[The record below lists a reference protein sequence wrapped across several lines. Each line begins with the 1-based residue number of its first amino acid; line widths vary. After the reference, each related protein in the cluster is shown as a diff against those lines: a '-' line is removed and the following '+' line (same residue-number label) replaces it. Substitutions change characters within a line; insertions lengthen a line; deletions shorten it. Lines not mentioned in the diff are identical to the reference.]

1 VAFAPHRPDE
11 KRLYGVY
18 AYNYTLC
25 GAGHQSGLRG
35 HHAAVEV
42 HVMTLV
48 VTVNG
53 RETIW
58 LLADRRLSYK
68 ARSPKEDGRK
78 VMFLETTD
86 GVAIL
91 GYAGLGATALGTE
104 PADWMSAVLR
114 GRNLPLEQ
122 SLGVLAEA
130 TKNQL
135 PRHLVRISGYG
146 SAAHNVV
153 VTAFVGN
160 EARLYTIDLV
170 FTPDRKGY
178 HFRYTRHVVDRPTSA
193 TARPPRLAVGGTGS
207 LYLYR
212 QDKKWQRDLLRLVAA
227 SERGR
232 VSPYAVADHLA
243 SLNNEVHLGI
253 HDKSVGPRCIV
264 AWRHRKEG
272 IHGGGGAHQFYTGTT
287 RDTGS
292 PGLPTISQGM
302 DMQALLSVFMP
313 HMSAMV
319 PGEPPPDVDVDELN
333 RELGPLPDKP
343 DENLR

>member
-1 VAFAPHRPDE
+1 
-11 KRLYGVY
+11 
-18 AYNYTLC
+18 
-25 GAGHQSGLRG
+25 
-35 HHAAVEV
+35 
-42 HVMTLV
+42 MTLV
-48 VTVNG
+48 LTVNG

-68 ARSPKEDGRK
+68 GRPPKEDGRK

-130 TKNQL
+130 IKKQL
-135 PRHLVRISGYG
+135 PRHLVRIPRDA
-146 SAAHNVV
+146 SAAHSVV

-160 EARLYTIDLV
+160 EVRLYTIDMA
-170 FTPDRKGY
+170 FAPDRKSY
-178 HFRYTRHVVDRPTSA
+178 SFRYTRHVVDSLTSA
-193 TARPPRLAVGGTGS
+193 KARRPPRLALGGTGG
-207 LYLYR
+207 LYLDR
-212 QDKKWQRDLLRLVAA
+212 LDRDKKRQRSLLRLVGA

-232 VSPYAVADHLA
+232 LSPYAVADHLA

-253 HDKSVGPRCIV
+253 RDKSVGPRCIV

-272 IHGGGGAHQFYTGTT
+272 LHGGGGAQQSYTGTT
-287 RDTGS
+287 RDSDS
-292 PGLPTISQGM
+292 PTLPTIANGM
-302 DMQALLSVFMP
+302 DIQAIVSVIVP
-313 HMSAMV
+313 HMMPQMSANFDTMLA
-319 PGEPPPDVDVDELN
+319 GEPLKDLDVDELN
-333 RELGPLPDKP
+333 AELGRLPDEP

>member
-1 VAFAPHRPDE
+1 
-11 KRLYGVY
+11 
-18 AYNYTLC
+18 
-25 GAGHQSGLRG
+25 
-35 HHAAVEV
+35 
-42 HVMTLV
+42 MTLV

-53 RETIW
+53 RESIW

-68 ARSPKEDGRK
+68 ACPPKEDGRK

-130 TKNQL
+130 IKKQL
-135 PRHLVRISGYG
+135 PRHLVRISGYD

-160 EARLYTIDLV
+160 EARLYTIDLA
-170 FTPDRKGY
+170 FTPDRKSY
-178 HFRYTRHVVDRPTSA
+178 HFRYTRHVVDNPTSA
-193 TARPPRLAVGGTGS
+193 TARPPRLAIGGTGG
-207 LYLYR
+207 LYLHR
-212 QDKKWQRDLLRLVAA
+212 DKKWQRSLLHLVGA
-227 SERGR
+227 SDRGQ

-243 SLNNEVHLGI
+243 SLNNEVHSGI

-272 IHGGGGAHQFYTGTT
+272 VHGGGGGDQSYTGTT
-287 RDTGS
+287 RDTNS
-292 PGLPTISQGM
+292 WGLPTITNGM
-302 DMQALLSVFMP
+302 DMQAFISVIMP
-313 HMSAMV
+313 HMLAKAN
-319 PGEPPPDVDVDELN
+319 GQDLDEDELN
-333 RELGPLPDKP
+333 AELGRLPDKP
-343 DENLR
+343 DENLH